1 MLKKIPLSTKNIVQ
15 YNNIAFYLEQSGL
28 YKESIYVLREILK
41 KDPNRVVAWLN
52 LADAQWGD
60 GKKTEAK
67 SSYQKYISL
76 MKSQK
81 KDLKKIPQR
90 VYDRSK

>member
-1 MLKKIPLSTKNIVQ
+1 MDGKNIIQ
-15 YNNIAFYLEQSGL
+15 YNDIAYYLEQSGL
-28 YKESIYVLREILK
+28 YKESIYLLKEILK

-52 LADAQWGD
+52 LADAQWGN
-60 GKKTEAK
+60 GEKKDAK

-76 MKSQK
+76 MKYQK